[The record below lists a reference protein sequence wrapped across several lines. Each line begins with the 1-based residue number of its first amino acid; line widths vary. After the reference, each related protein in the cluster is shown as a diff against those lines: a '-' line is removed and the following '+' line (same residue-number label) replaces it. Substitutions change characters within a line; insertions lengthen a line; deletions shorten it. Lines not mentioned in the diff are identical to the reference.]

1 MSYASQEE
9 RSRLIDGLR
18 ALAQFLHDRPD
29 VPAPRW
35 TDILVFPLKGTDEED
50 RAEIGMIASRIG
62 AEPREIV
69 NGHYSA
75 SLHFGPVQYRAVA
88 ICQHPDNSDQEGE

>member
-9 RSRLIDGLR
+9 RGRLIDGLR

-29 VPAPRW
+29 VPAPRYV
-35 TDILVFPLKGTDEED
+35 DILVFPFKGTDDEE
-50 RAEIGMIASRIG
+50 RAEIDAIASRIG

-75 SLHFGPVQYRAVA
+75 SLCFGPVQYRAVA
-88 ICQHPDNSDQEGE
+88 ISKHPDNSDEEGE